1 MPIRIDNDLPVKKVL
16 EQENIFVMDEHRD
29 MTQESDAV
37 KGRYGDAASAQPVKH
52 TTAGKYLLYP
62 HDVL

>member
-16 EQENIFVMDEHRD
+16 EQ
-29 MTQESDAV
+29 AV
-37 KGRYGDAASAQPVKH
+37 KGRYGVAASAQPVKH